1 MSIILAIG
9 FLLIAYELERLYEI
23 EEKKDKRLKEMEF
36 DLVELRF
43 DLKHKTGEEK
53 K

>member
-1 MSIILAIG
+1 MTIILAIE

-23 EEKKDKRLKEMEF
+23 EEKKDNRLKEMEF
-36 DLVELRF
+36 DLVALRF